1 MNREMANVTMSIDVR
16 KSRIRLHK
24 AMMSEIGNPNYIQIL
39 INQEKM
45 ILAIKGVAGKSAG
58 DHTHRLKYKF
68 TSSDQSIE
76 LYSDSLV
83 TKLCGL
89 VEKMDDMCTYRLEG
103 KVNHNQRI
111 AYFSLLNMKRCDS

>member
-1 MNREMANVTMSIDVR
+1 MSREMANITMSIDVR

-24 AMMSEIGNPNYIQIL
+24 AMMSEIGNPKYIQLL

-76 LYSDSLV
+76 LYSESLV

-89 VEKMDDMCTYRLEG
+89 VEKMNDVCTYRLEG
-103 KVNHNQRI
+103 KVNQSQRI
-111 AYFSLLNMKRCDS
+111 AYFSLLNIKRCDS